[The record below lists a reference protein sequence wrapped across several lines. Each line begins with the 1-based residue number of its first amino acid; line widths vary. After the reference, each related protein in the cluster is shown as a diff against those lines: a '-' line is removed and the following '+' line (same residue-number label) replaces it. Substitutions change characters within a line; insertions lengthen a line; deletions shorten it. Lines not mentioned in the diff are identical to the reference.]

1 MSAASRHV
9 AAVGLALA
17 IALAACSRAP
27 EDIRGLNPAC
37 TPPPKTAAISCDGCH
52 GGRVSPSP
60 WGSIAVLVAQAVA
73 VSHHVVTRGP
83 RAGVRP
89 EAVAEG
95 RSVPAWWVTFAH
107 VEYRPPSGL
116 RCVPR
121 SYAVVIDAATG
132 QLLAYDDPSPDC

>member
-1 MSAASRHV
+1 MNAASRHV

-17 IALAACSRAP
+17 VALAAASCSSG
-27 EDIRGLNPAC
+27 DIRGLNPAC
-37 TPPPKTAAISCDGCH
+37 TPPPKTAAISCDE
-52 GGRVSPSP
+52 
-60 WGSIAVLVAQAVA
+60 AVLVAQAVA
-73 VSHHVVTRGP
+73 VSHHVVTRGSK
-83 RAGVRP
+83 AEVKP

-95 RSVPAWWVTFAH
+95 RLVPAWWVTFAH

-116 RCVPR
+116 RCAPR

>member
-37 TPPPKTAAISCDGCH
+37 TPPPKTAAISCDE
-52 GGRVSPSP
+52 
-60 WGSIAVLVAQAVA
+60 AVLVAQAVA

-121 SYAVVIDAATG
+121 SYAVVIDVATG